1 MRTTRQRRSPAHGR
15 TNLHITSER
24 ETPLF
29 SNHQIARDIHNER
42 QREIERR
49 LQLRLNERS
58 PAPRG
63 SIRKR
68 VGHGLIQIGSR
79 IAADP
84 TLQLAAR
91 R

>member
-1 MRTTRQRRSPAHGR
+1 MTTTRRRRSAAHGR

-24 ETPLF
+24 ETQLF
-29 SNHQIARDIHNER
+29 THQIARDIHRER

-49 LQLRLNERS
+49 LQFRINDRA
-58 PAPRG
+58 PAPPR

-68 VGHGLIQIGSR
+68 IGHGLIQIGSR
-79 IAADP
+79 IAADSP
-84 TLQLAAR
+84 LQLAAR